1 MNPLGW
7 MSPFVAPHCS
17 LSTFLAGI
25 LGLCP
30 LARAQGGPPIPPDPI
45 RDLRPKITKALDFLN
60 LQAAELGFDKTR
72 KDSFALSAS
81 VKVLNH
87 PLEMPSLMSGYRM
100 AALGFVQQ
108 PGPFGAYRILT
119 SMAGLPPFPNFPEEA
134 ASPRTAREA
143 LLLSLGDL
151 DRKNAPWQEA
161 ARALDWKGTPGK
173 ALLEIFRGIAALR
186 IASDTRWGSPLVG
199 KERTQ
204 TIQALP
210 SLWLEKFAPG
220 PKGTPLFSR
229 AEAPETEPQALPARM
244 QDGLRLDWELLAS
257 TGLGGLRKI
266 QEGVS
271 LLKKLDPKTLPPK
284 ISHPGIEGDL
294 RVYFDTPMGP
304 VAIGGP
310 GPTVYH
316 GDYFFILDLGG
327 NDRYQGRVAA
337 ASSAWN
343 RPVSVLIDLGGDDAY
358 LSGKPLDQGAA
369 LFGTAILWDLGQGRD
384 LYRAGDLSQGA
395 AILGAGLLLDEGG
408 KNRFEGGALT
418 QGAAGFGFG
427 ILATGRGNDSFD
439 AARFAQGFGGVRGF
453 GALVDLGG
461 NDVYHAGGVYLHKP
475 LFNDR
480 YQSLSQGF
488 GIGERYKDASGGI
501 GLLYDGG
508 GNDLYLCDIYGQGAG
523 YWMGLGVLIDESGND
538 QYVCGQY
545 GQGAGIHLA
554 AGGLWDRKGDDTYT
568 LHHGVGQGGAHDLA
582 LGWLLD
588 ESGDDFYQGSG
599 LTQGAAKANGVA
611 FFIDKEGRDAYSG
624 IPFNGHGTQ
633 QGYAEDAR
641 GYGSVAL
648 FLDLAGEDAFTFPP
662 DHKDSQGRAIRKS
675 HGLFWDQTQPKS
687 PKTKSGTASPKKPAT
702 LPNPLPPANEKT
714 FTLLYQKARLWQVGA
729 NIPVVARARATLVA
743 LGVPAGRWL
752 IQHKLGAEH
761 TLDRRALRGVIP
773 KIGTALLPDL
783 RRALSDK
790 TNPARRWNALDLL
803 ARMKDQG
810 AIPKILPILT
820 NDPVPGL
827 RRKAADTLGRLQAK
841 KALPGI
847 LSLSLSKDP
856 ADRRASALAL
866 ANIPGKEAT
875 RMLAGLLRDP
885 SFTVRDPAR
894 RALGKHI
901 QEALKLAEEVLPES
915 GPPALREWL
924 RLFQDTHIPEKH
936 PLRKILED
944 IAKGKDP
951 VAASLAKEILSS
963 Q

>member
-1 MNPLGW
+1 
-7 MSPFVAPHCS
+7 
-17 LSTFLAGI
+17 
-25 LGLCP
+25 
-30 LARAQGGPPIPPDPI
+30 
-45 RDLRPKITKALDFLN
+45 
-60 LQAAELGFDKTR
+60 
-72 KDSFALSAS
+72 
-81 VKVLNH
+81 
-87 PLEMPSLMSGYRM
+87 MSGYRM
-100 AALGFVQQ
+100 AALGFARQAS
-108 PGPFGAYRILT
+108 PFGAYRILT

-134 ASPRTAREA
+134 GQPRTAREA
-143 LLLSLGDL
+143 LLLALGAL
-151 DRKNAPWQEA
+151 DRQGAPWQEA
-161 ARALDWKGTPGK
+161 ARALDWKGTSGQ

-199 KERTQ
+199 KERS
-204 TIQALP
+204 QALRSLP
-210 SLWLEKFAPG
+210 SLWLENFAPG
-220 PKGTPLFSR
+220 PKGTPLFSPVPS
-229 AEAPETEPQALPARM
+229 PETEPSGLPAHM

-266 QEGVS
+266 QSGVA

-284 ISHPGIEGDL
+284 ISHPKVEGDL

-304 VAIGGP
+304 IAIGGP

-327 NDRYQGRVAA
+327 DDRYLGRVAA
-337 ASSAWN
+337 ASAAWD
-343 RPVSVLIDLGGDDAY
+343 RPVSILIDLGGNDSY

-369 LFGTAILWDLGQGRD
+369 LFGTALLWDLGKGRD

-395 AILGAGLLLDEGG
+395 AILGAGMLLDEGG

-427 ILATGRGNDSFD
+427 ILASGRGSDSFD

-453 GALVDLGG
+453 GALIDLGG
-461 NDVYHAGGVYLHKP
+461 NEVYRAGGVYLHKP
-475 LFNDR
+475 LFKDR

-508 GNDLYLCDIYGQGAG
+508 GNDVYLCDIYGQGAG
-523 YWMGLGVLIDESGND
+523 YWMGLGALIDESGND

-554 AGGLWDRKGDDTYT
+554 VGGLWDRGGNDTYT

-588 ESGDDFYQGSG
+588 EAGDDFYQGSG

-611 FFIDKEGRDAYSG
+611 FFIDRAGKDAYSG

-648 FLDLAGEDAFTFPP
+648 FLDLGGEDAFTFPP
-662 DHKDSQGRAIRKS
+662 EKRDSLGRFLRRS
-675 HGLFWDQTQPKS
+675 HGLFWDLSLPKS
-687 PKTKSGTASPKKPAT
+687 SGTNASPPPKKAPSI
-702 LPNPLPPANEKT
+702 PNPLPPANEKT
-714 FTLLYQKARLWQVGA
+714 FTLLYQKARLWQVGD

-743 LGVPAGRWL
+743 LGLPAGQWL
-752 IQHKLGAEH
+752 IQNKLGAEH

-773 KIGTALLPDL
+773 KIGAALLPDL
-783 RRALSDK
+783 RQALQDK
-790 TNPARRWNALDLL
+790 ANPARRWNALDLL
-803 ARMKDQG
+803 ARMKDNE
-810 AIPKILPILT
+810 AIPQMLPILS

-827 RRKAADTLGRLQAK
+827 RRKAADSLGRLQAE

-847 LSLSLSKDP
+847 LSLSLSQDP
-856 ADRRASALAL
+856 ADRRAAALAL
-866 ANIPGKEAT
+866 GNIPGREAT
-875 RMLAGLLRDP
+875 RMLAGLLSDK

-894 RALGKHI
+894 RSLGKHRKD
-901 QEALKLAEEVLPES
+901 ALKLAEKILQKTKA
-915 GPPALREWL
+915 PALREWL
-924 RLFQDTHIPEKH
+924 LLLQGSHIPKDS
-936 PLRKILED
+936 PLRKVLET
-944 IAKGKDP
+944 IQQGKDQ
-951 VAASLAKEILSS
+951 VAGKLAKEALK
-963 Q
+963 QN